1 MFYLTYKYLLE
12 GFETVIDFNSVK
24 LTFSS
29 KNFRPLGKL
38 GCNAKVCN
46 ALHNLVWINNKCISQ
61 NNSIHFLAN
70 THSRKIRCKKTSN
83 KFNQLCFKDRKSTKN
98 TSFNLHFCPIRTY
111 VLNISKIIFLM
122 HFFRL

>member
-1 MFYLTYKYLLE
+1 M
-12 GFETVIDFNSVK
+12 IDCNSVK

-83 KFNQLCFKDRKSTKN
+83 KFNQLCFKDRKSTKKYEFQFTFLSN
-98 TSFNLHFCPIRTY
+98 TYICFEHFQNYFSDAFFLDFKRI
-111 VLNISKIIFLM
+111 LNISCF
-122 HFFRL
+122 